1 MSFNWGLRG
10 KLLACFSCLALFII
24 TSYSTYSYNEIYKT
38 AIKGLDSKLI
48 SSAYALN
55 MIIGESTHNVLSE
68 QTNNYDKI
76 SRRISSYVEK
86 SNIDWAYSTVQ
97 KNGKIYYTYINQTED
112 ELRTGAYKNWYLE
125 EYKVV
130 PKGLTKAFITRQVQ
144 FEEYQGEYGLW
155 RSVFVPFRNANG
167 EYYVIGVD
175 VALSDIEA
183 LQDEVIVHVI
193 GFAAV
198 LLSITLLVTYY
209 IAVKTVKPI
218 NYLNFVL
225 KEFADGD
232 WNLTRNL
239 KVTNT
244 DEVGI
249 ITRSFNVFISSLR
262 SRMHDINDG
271 SQSIKEVTANLDS
284 IFDGIS
290 KRSVDQAENVRSSA
304 TAIEELAASIQSVSM
319 IANDINDQVK
329 RFEQQTQETVTT
341 VDQAVSGMEDVQTGV
356 INLASNLE
364 HLDKS
369 TNEINSIVSVIKEI
383 ADQTNLLALNA
394 AIEAA
399 RAGQHGRGFAVV
411 ADEVRKLS
419 ERTSVA
425 TVEIE
430 TMLDNIRTDTNK
442 TTSNM
447 QSSVELVNEST
458 SHANSARGSLVT
470 FSEEIIALLNSME
483 QISESMKE
491 QSEAAQHLSGNV
503 SSLSMSADENHLAT
517 RNSEVELE
525 ELKKRSENL
534 HTVVEQ
540 FKI

>member
-1 MSFNWGLRG
+1 
-10 KLLACFSCLALFII
+10 
-24 TSYSTYSYNEIYKT
+24 
-38 AIKGLDSKLI
+38 
-48 SSAYALN
+48 

>member
-55 MIIGESTHNVLSE
+55 MIIGESTHNVLPE
-68 QTNNYDKI
+68 RATNYDQI

-112 ELRTGAYKNWYLE
+112 ELRTGSYQNWYLE

-183 LQDEVIVHVI
+183 LQDEVVVHVI

-198 LLSITLLVTYY
+198 LLTITLLVTYY

-218 NYLNFVL
+218 NYLNLVL

-262 SRMHDINDG
+262 SRIHDINDG

-503 SSLSMSADENHLAT
+503 SLLSMSADENHLAT

-525 ELKKRSENL
+525 ELKKRSVNL

>member
-1 MSFNWGLRG
+1 MTFNWGLRG
-10 KLLACFSCLALFII
+10 KLLACFSCFALFII
-24 TSYSTYSYNEIYKT
+24 TSYSTYSYNEIDKT
-38 AIKGLDSKLI
+38 AIKGLDAKLI

-55 MIIGESTHNVLSE
+55 MIIGESTHDQLPE
-68 QTNNYDKI
+68 KATNYDQI
-76 SRRISSYVEK
+76 SQRISSYVK
-86 SNIDWAYSTVQ
+86 AANVNWAYSTVQ
-97 KNGKIYYTYINQTED
+97 RNGKVYYTYINQAED
-112 ELRTGAYKNWYLE
+112 ELRTGNYQSWYLE

-130 PKGLTKAFITRQVQ
+130 PKGLNRAFITHQVQ

-155 RSVFVPFRNANG
+155 RSVFVPFRNGNG

-175 VALSDIEA
+175 VAMSDIEA
-183 LQDEVIVHVI
+183 HEEQVIIQVV
-193 GFAAV
+193 GFAAA
-198 LLSITLLVTYY
+198 LLVITLLMTYY
-209 IAVKTVKPI
+209 IAVKMVKPI
-218 NYLNFVL
+218 NYLNLVL

-244 DEVGI
+244 DEIGI

-262 SRMHDINDG
+262 NRIHDINDG
-271 SQSIKEVTANLDS
+271 SHSIKEVTVNLDS
-284 IFDGIS
+284 IFNGIS
-290 KRSVDQAENVRSSA
+290 QRSVDQAENVRSSA
-304 TAIEELAASIQSVSM
+304 AAIEELAASIQSVSM
-319 IANDINDQVK
+319 IANDINAQVK
-329 RFEQQTQETVTT
+329 RFEHQTQETVTT
-341 VDQAVSGMEDVQTGV
+341 VDQVVCDMEDVQTGV
-356 INLASNLE
+356 INLASDLK

-369 TNEINSIVSVIKEI
+369 TNEINSIVSVIKGI

-442 TTSNM
+442 TTTNM
-447 QSSVELVNEST
+447 HSSVELVNEST
-458 SHANSARGSLVT
+458 SHANSARSSLVT
-470 FSEEIIALLNSME
+470 FSEEIISLLNSME

-491 QSEAAQHLSGNV
+491 QSDAAQHLSGNV